1 MTGLLAQ
8 QESGRV
14 DMTALRED
22 RRRRLFDAMAA
33 HGLDA
38 LILGRPA
45 NITFA
50 SGARQLW
57 TSGARPF
64 GPGCIVVGETGQVHL
79 LSVWDEGIP
88 PEIPHDNLFT
98 LKWNPANL
106 LAEIAAIPGLKAVR
120 RVGTD
125 SYGPGFEHFLGAIA
139 PDAELLDAGP
149 ALTNAR
155 QSKSADEIGLIER
168 AVVVAEAALTA
179 MEEAA
184 EPGASERDLLRAYLA
199 EVSRLG
205 CPHPPTEGIVCA
217 TPRSGPVTLRRLP
230 SDRLLGP
237 GQLVALNPSALYAG
251 YEGGLG
257 RTIVVDRASG
267 DAEALTAR
275 CREALDS
282 VIDRCRV
289 GAKGADL
296 RSGNADILVHGLGL
310 GAEPPVIGAHAGAD
324 AVLVS
329 DMVLSVQA
337 WVAEEGTGGVLLR
350 DVVHLVDGTPR
361 VLTRYRSTLC

>member
-8 QESGRV
+8 QESDRV
-14 DMTALRED
+14 DMTALRAD

-33 HGLDA
+33 HRLDA

-45 NITFA
+45 NSAFA

-64 GPGCIVVGETGQVHL
+64 GPGCIVVANTAQVHL

-88 PEIPHDNLFT
+88 PEIAHDNLFS
-98 LKWNPANL
+98 LKWNPVNL
-106 LAEIAAIPGLKAVR
+106 LAEIAAIPGLKATR

-125 SYGPGFEHFLGAIA
+125 SYGPGFEHFLAGIA
-139 PDAELLDAGP
+139 PDAELVDAGP
-149 ALTNAR
+149 ALTSAR
-155 QSKSADEIGLIER
+155 QSKSADEIALIER
-168 AVVVAEAALTA
+168 AVAVAEAALTA
-179 MEEAA
+179 MEDAA
-184 EPGASERDLLRAYLA
+184 EPGACERDLLRAYLA

-205 CPHPPTEGIVCA
+205 CPQPPTEGIVCA
-217 TPRSGPVTLRRLP
+217 TPRSGPVRLRRLP

-237 GQLVALNPSALYAG
+237 GQLVALNPSALYVG

-257 RTIVVDRASG
+257 RTIAIDGASA
-267 DAEALTAR
+267 DADELAAR
-275 CREALDS
+275 CRDALDS

-289 GAKGADL
+289 GARGADL
-296 RSGNADILVHGLGL
+296 RSNNADILVHGLGL
-310 GAEPPVIGAHAGAD
+310 GAEPPVIGPHVGAD
-324 AVLVS
+324 AVLAS

-361 VLTRYRSTLC
+361 VLSRYRSALC